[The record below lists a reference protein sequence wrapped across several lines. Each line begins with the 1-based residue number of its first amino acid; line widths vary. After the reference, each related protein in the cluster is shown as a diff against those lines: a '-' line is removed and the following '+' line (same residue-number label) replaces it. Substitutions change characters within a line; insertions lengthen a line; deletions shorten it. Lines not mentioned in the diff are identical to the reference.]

1 MFGIGNIKINAAG
14 KTKEEI
20 KKEVIEQT
28 EKEIDKMFEINE
40 KIVKA
45 HKKKE
50 VKEEPLAKL
59 HITLD
64 EVEDKSG
71 FNCEVDVE
79 GNGEELMGMLVC
91 GVATALKEIAEFNPL
106 MAIEFGQRLFHEYME
121 GEDEDE

>member
-1 MFGIGNIKINAAG
+1 MFGIGNIKIDANG

-20 KKEVIEQT
+20 KKEIMEQL
-28 EKEIDKMFEINE
+28 DKQVDGMLETNK
-40 KIVKA
+40 KIVNA

-50 VKEEPLAKL
+50 VKKEPLQKL

-79 GNGEELMGMLVC
+79 GDGEDLMNMLVV
-91 GVATALKEIAEFNPL
+91 GTAQALTQIAEYNPFVP
-106 MAIEFGQRLFHEYME
+106 IEFGQRLFHEYME
-121 GEDEDE
+121 GDEDDE